1 MGSCRGEAA
10 YITSC
15 VCILQARLEAVKEE
29 CERRIAALRE
39 NDKNGK
45 RNTAPFLA
53 SITTIL

>member
-1 MGSCRGEAA
+1 MQRGGS
-10 YITSC
+10 INHLTC

-45 RNTAPFLA
+45 RNTAQFLA